1 MTSYS
6 PPSDTSR
13 LSPTSEAFLVLRYPF
28 AKLSNQFFFYV
39 KLGDSYTSEIR
50 FPISPKLL

>member
-1 MTSYS
+1 MMSYS

-13 LSPTSEAFLVLRYPF
+13 LSPTSEAFLVLRYLF
-28 AKLSNQFFFYV
+28 AQLSNPDCFYV